1 MPEIVDDAKEEA
13 KNNWK
18 PALAYG
24 LATGV
29 GRNAFGP
36 IGQGAGALAAGSYVG
51 GSKGDTITII
61 GAGDALAS
69 LMSGGMNTSGGN
81 SGGSNVTE
89 V

>member
-1 MPEIVDDAKEEA
+1 MPEIVDDAKDEA
-13 KNNWK
+13 MANWK

-36 IGQGAGALAAGSYVG
+36 LGQGAGALAAGAYVG
-51 GSKGDTITII
+51 GQKGDTITIV

-69 LMSGGMNTSGGN
+69 MMNMSGGS
-81 SGGSNVTE
+81 SSQESSVTE